1 MLIWN
6 NSDML
11 SGSSGLFRS
20 EVSLFVSCVA
30 CLLIIL
36 RDKIDN
42 YVGDGLPIIIGVTTK
57 EIYKFLLVVPYP
69 EKGSY
74 QSANREIIT

>member
-1 MLIWN
+1 
-6 NSDML
+6 ML

-36 RDKIDN
+36 KDKIDN
-42 YVGDGLPIIIGVTTK
+42 YVGDGLPIIIIGVTTK

>member
-1 MLIWN
+1 
-6 NSDML
+6 ML

-36 RDKIDN
+36 KDKIDN
-42 YVGDGLPIIIGVTTK
+42 YVGDGLPIIIIGVTTK
-57 EIYKFLLVVPYP
+57 EIYKFLLVFLTPRKVV
-69 EKGSY
+69 
-74 QSANREIIT
+74 IILLIERL